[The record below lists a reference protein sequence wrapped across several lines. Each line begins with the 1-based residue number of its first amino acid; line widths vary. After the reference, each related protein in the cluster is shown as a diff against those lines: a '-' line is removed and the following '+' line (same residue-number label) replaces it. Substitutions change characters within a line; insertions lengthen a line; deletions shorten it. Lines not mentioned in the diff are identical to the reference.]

1 MIYVAILLILAGI
14 LTVKFAFSDKSDK
27 YNDVMIGGKNGKCGY
42 NLIMLIAFAGFV
54 LFIIGGVMLN
64 GYLGV
69 YNCH

>member
-1 MIYVAILLILAGI
+1 MIYVAILLILAGV

-27 YNDVMIGGKNGKCGY
+27 YNGVIIGGKGGTS
-42 NLIMLIAFAGFV
+42 LIMYIAFAGFI
-54 LFIIGGVMLN
+54 LFIIGGAMLN

>member
-27 YNDVMIGGKNGKCGY
+27 YNDVIIGGKNGKGGES
-42 NLIMLIAFAGFV
+42 LIMYIAFAGFI
-54 LFIIGGVMLN
+54 LFIIGGTMLN

>member
-1 MIYVAILLILAGI
+1 MIYVAILLIIAGV

-27 YNDVMIGGKNGKCGY
+27 YNDVMIGGKNGKGGES
-42 NLIMLIAFAGFV
+42 LIMYIAFAGFV
-54 LFIIGGVMLN
+54 LFIIGGTMLN

>member
-1 MIYVAILLILAGI
+1 MIYVAILLILAGV

-27 YNDVMIGGKNGKCGY
+27 YNDVIIGGKGGY
-42 NLIMLIAFAGFV
+42 SLIMLIAFAGFV

>member
-1 MIYVAILLILAGI
+1 MIYVAFLLILAGI

-27 YNDVMIGGKNGKCGY
+27 YNDVMIGGKNGKGGES
-42 NLIMLIAFAGFV
+42 LIMYIAFAGFV

>member
-27 YNDVMIGGKNGKCGY
+27 YNDVIIGGKGGY
-42 NLIMLIAFAGFV
+42 NLIMLIAFAGFI

>member
-1 MIYVAILLILAGI
+1 MIYVAILLILAGV

-27 YNDVMIGGKNGKCGY
+27 YNDVIIGGKGGY

-54 LFIIGGVMLN
+54 LFIIGGTMLN

>member
-1 MIYVAILLILAGI
+1 MIYVAILLILAGV

-27 YNDVMIGGKNGKCGY
+27 YNGVMIGGKNGKGGES
-42 NLIMLIAFAGFV
+42 LIMCIAFAGFI
-54 LFIIGGVMLN
+54 LFIIGGAMLN

>member
-27 YNDVMIGGKNGKCGY
+27 YNDVMIGGKNGKSGES
-42 NLIMLIAFAGFV
+42 LIMYIAFAGFI
-54 LFIIGGVMLN
+54 LFIIGGTMLN

>member
-27 YNDVMIGGKNGKCGY
+27 YNDVMIGGKNGRGGDS
-42 NLIMLIAFAGFV
+42 LIMYIAFAGFI
-54 LFIIGGVMLN
+54 LFIIGGIMLN

>member
-14 LTVKFAFSDKSDK
+14 FTVKFAFSDKSDK
-27 YNDVMIGGKNGKCGY
+27 YNDVMIGGKNGKGGES
-42 NLIMLIAFAGFV
+42 LIMYIAFAGFV
-54 LFIIGGVMLN
+54 LFIIGGIMLN